1 MIKRVA
7 ILMGGKSLERD
18 VSIRSGRKVSR
29 ALSELGFT
37 VFDLDV
43 DETLMATLKRLR
55 PDLVYI
61 ALHGKYGE
69 DGTIQELL
77 EILDIPYTGPGVLA
91 STLGFNKVLSKEL
104 FLRENIPTPPFFTL
118 SAATFQEMG
127 ALDVFPEVEKKIGFP
142 LVIKPAAQG
151 SALGVKVVQDAAG
164 VAPAVMAALG
174 YDDRVVIEQFVAG
187 TEIAVSILGN
197 EELEALP
204 IVEIVPKSGVFDFDA
219 RYTMGATEYYIP
231 ARLDAAVAERAR
243 DAALRTHRALG
254 CRGVS
259 RVDIIV
265 DGRGEPYVL
274 ELNISPGMTDTSL
287 LPLAAEAAGI
297 SFNDLVARLVDLAL
311 AKAG

>member
-1 MIKRVA
+1 MSKRVA

-43 DETLMATLKRLR
+43 DETLMATLKRLH

-104 FLRENIPTPPFFTL
+104 FIREDIPTPPFFTL

-127 ALDVFPEVEKKIGFP
+127 ALDVFPEVERKIGFP

-151 SALGVKVVQDAAG
+151 SALGVKVVASAAE
-164 VAPAVMAALG
+164 VAPAVMSALG
-174 YDDRVVIEQFVAG
+174 YDDRVVIEQFIKG
-187 TEIAVSILGN
+187 TEIAISILGN

-219 RYTMGATEYYIP
+219 RYTMGATEFYIP
-231 ARLDAAVAERAR
+231 ARLEPEAAEKARQVA
-243 DAALRTHRALG
+243 LKTHEALG
-254 CRGVS
+254 CRNVS

-265 DGRGEPYVL
+265 DSHGQPWVL

-287 LPLAAEAAGI
+287 LPLAAQAAGI

-311 AKAG
+311 AKG

>member
-1 MIKRVA
+1 MSKRVA

-18 VSIRSGRKVSR
+18 VSIRSGRNVSR
-29 ALSELGFT
+29 ALTELGFA

-43 DETLMATLKRLR
+43 DETLMATLKRLH

-104 FLRENIPTPPFFTL
+104 FLREHIPTPSFFTL

-151 SALGVKVVQDAAG
+151 SALGVKVVANAAE
-164 VAPAVMAALG
+164 VAPAVMSALG
-174 YDDRVVIEQFVAG
+174 YDDRVLIEQFIKG
-187 TEIAVSILGN
+187 TEITVSILGN
-197 EELEALP
+197 EDLEALP

-219 RYTMGATEYYIP
+219 RYTMGATEFYIP
-231 ARLDAAVAERAR
+231 ARLDTETAERAR
-243 DAALRTHRALG
+243 GVALRTHGVLG
-254 CRGVS
+254 CQNVS

-265 DGRGEPYVL
+265 DAQGNPYVL

-287 LPLAAEAAGI
+287 LPLAAQAAGI

-311 AKAG
+311 AKS

>member
-1 MIKRVA
+1 MGKRIA

-18 VSIRSGRKVSR
+18 VSIRSGRRVSR
-29 ALSELGFT
+29 ALHDLGHT

-43 DETLMATLKRLR
+43 DETLIATLKRLQ
-55 PDLVYI
+55 PELVYI

-104 FLRENIPTPPFFTL
+104 FIREGIPTPPFFTL

-127 ALDVFPEVEKKIGFP
+127 ALDIFPELERKIGFP

-151 SALGVKVVQDAAG
+151 SALGVKMVSSPSE

-174 YDDRVVIEQFVAG
+174 YDEHVIIEQYISG
-187 TEIAVSILGN
+187 TEVAVSILGN
-197 EELEALP
+197 DALEPLP
-204 IVEIVPKSGVFDFDA
+204 LVEIVPKSGFFDFDA
-219 RYTMGATEYYIP
+219 RYTMGAAEFYIP
-231 ARLDAAVAERAR
+231 ARLDEAVAERTR
-243 DAALRTHRALG
+243 QFALRAHTALG
-254 CRGVS
+254 CRNVS
-259 RVDIIV
+259 RVDAII
-265 DGRGEPYVL
+265 DEAGNPYVL

-287 LPLAAEAAGI
+287 LPLAAHAAGM
-297 SFNDLVARLVDLAL
+297 SFPQLVERLIELAL
-311 AKAG
+311 SK

>member
-1 MIKRVA
+1 MSKRVA
-7 ILMGGKSLERD
+7 VLMGGKSLERD

-91 STLGFNKVLSKEL
+91 STLGFNKVLAKEL
-104 FLRENIPTPPFFTL
+104 FLREKIPTPPFFML

-151 SALGVKVVQDAAG
+151 SALGVKVVESAAA
-164 VAPAVMAALG
+164 VAPAVMSALG
-174 YDDRVVIEQFVAG
+174 YDDRVIIEQFIKG

-219 RYTMGATEYYIP
+219 RYTMGATEFYIP
-231 ARLDAAVAERAR
+231 ARLDKETGERAR
-243 DAALRTHRALG
+243 QVALRTHEALG
-254 CRGVS
+254 CKNVS

-265 DGRGEPYVL
+265 DSQGEPYVL

-287 LPLAAEAAGI
+287 LPLAAQAAGI

-311 AKAG
+311 AKS